1 VDFLSS
7 QKHTVL
13 MASWG
18 PGVVS
23 LGDGGVRHDLPV
35 NRWRRG
41 TWLQRWRN
49 GWRWL
54 DTRVTSRYFVT
65 LPFTALLLMTTGL
78 AAVSA

>member
-1 VDFLSS
+1 MDFLSS

-35 NRWRRG
+35 NRWAA
-41 TWLQRWRN
+41 RN
-49 GWRWL
+49 
-54 DTRVTSRYFVT
+54 VV
-65 LPFTALLLMTTGL
+65 TALEKRVAL
-78 AAVSA
+78 ARY